1 MFTKYSVT
9 ELSFRAQRGQPTAES
24 RENCEWFELVDL
36 GCHRTALGSTADTMV
51 DLKISIPLYEGPL
64 DLLLDLIRRQ
74 KLDIYDIPIAK
85 VTEQYLSYLHMM
97 EDINVDVASEF
108 LVIAAQLIYIK
119 SRMLLPPDPDATP
132 EEREDPRTELVLR
145 LLEYEKFKNAAQM
158 LYQREMIEN
167 ASWSNPGD
175 IPIDGAELE
184 PELNVTL
191 YDLLHAFRDVVKR
204 AEQRPLL
211 QVSRDEFSV
220 EQMMAFLFEK
230 IVSASGAV
238 ALSDVLPE
246 ITSRRA
252 LITAFLALLELTR
265 LRAIY
270 LRQEQAFGE
279 ITARANPDYEL
290 SKSFSPA

>member
-1 MFTKYSVT
+1 M
-9 ELSFRAQRGQPTAES
+9 Q
-24 RENCEWFELVDL
+24 
-36 GCHRTALGSTADTMV
+36 
-51 DLKISIPLYEGPL
+51 DLKISLPLYEGPL

-85 VTEQYLSYLHMM
+85 VTEQYLDYLHLM
-97 EDINVDVASEF
+97 EEMNVDVASEF
-108 LVIAAQLIYIK
+108 ILIAAQLIYIK
-119 SRMLLPPDPDATP
+119 SRMLLPPDPDAAP
-132 EEREDPRTELVLR
+132 EEQEDPRNELVRR

-175 IPIDGAELE
+175 VAMEDVELE

-191 YDLLHAFRDVVKR
+191 YDLLLAFRDVVKR
-204 AEQRPLL
+204 AEQRPMM

-230 IVSASGAV
+230 IVSARCAV

-246 ITSRRA
+246 VTSRRGI
-252 LITAFLALLELTR
+252 ITAFLALLELTR

-270 LRQEQAFGE
+270 LKQERAFGE
-279 ITARANPDYEL
+279 ITVQANPDYEL

>member
-1 MFTKYSVT
+1 M
-9 ELSFRAQRGQPTAES
+9 
-24 RENCEWFELVDL
+24 DL

-74 KLDIYDIPIAK
+74 KLDIYDIPIAS
-85 VTEQYLSYLHMM
+85 VTEQYLSYLRLM
-97 EDINVDVASEF
+97 EDMNVDVASEF
-108 LVIAAQLIYIK
+108 LVIAAQLIYVK

-132 EEREDPRTELVLR
+132 EEQEDPRTELVRR

-175 IPIDGAELE
+175 IAVDRAELE

-191 YDLLHAFRDVVKR
+191 YDLLLAFRDVVKR
-204 AEQRPLL
+204 AEQRPLME
-211 QVSRDEFSV
+211 VSRDEFSV

-230 IVSASGAV
+230 VVSASGAV

-270 LRQEQAFGE
+270 LRQEKAFGE

>member
-1 MFTKYSVT
+1 LK
-9 ELSFRAQRGQPTAES
+9 
-24 RENCEWFELVDL
+24 VDE
-36 GCHRTALGSTADTMV
+36 
-51 DLKISIPLYEGPL
+51 LKITLPLYEGPL

-74 KLDIYDIPIAK
+74 KLDIYDIPIARI
-85 VTEQYLSYLHMM
+85 TEQYLSYLHLM
-97 EDINVDVASEF
+97 EELDVDLASEF

-119 SRMLLPPDPDATP
+119 SRLLLPPDPDAPP
-132 EEREDPRTELVLR
+132 EEQEDPRAELVRR

-167 ASWSNPGD
+167 AVWSNPGEVTVD
-175 IPIDGAELE
+175 EVDLE

-191 YDLLHAFRDVVKR
+191 YDLLLAFRDVCKR
-204 AEQRPLL
+204 AEQRPLMEV
-211 QVSRDEFSV
+211 QRDEFSV
-220 EQMMAFLFEK
+220 EQMMAYLFEK
-230 IVSASGAV
+230 IVSARSAV
-238 ALSDVLPE
+238 AVSDVLPD
-246 ITSRRA
+246 ITSRRG

-270 LRQEQAFGE
+270 LRQEKAFGE

>member
-1 MFTKYSVT
+1 MP
-9 ELSFRAQRGQPTAES
+9 Q
-24 RENCEWFELVDL
+24 
-36 GCHRTALGSTADTMV
+36 LGSDPDTTMQ
-51 DLKISIPLYEGPL
+51 DLKISLPLYEGPL

-74 KLDIYDIPIAK
+74 KLDIYDIPIAS
-85 VTEQYLSYLHMM
+85 VTEQYLSYLRLM
-97 EDINVDVASEF
+97 EEMDVDIASEF

-119 SRMLLPPDPDATP
+119 SRLLLPPDPDAAP
-132 EEREDPRTELVLR
+132 EEQEDPRTELVRR

-167 ASWSNPGD
+167 ASWSSPGD
-175 IPIDGAELE
+175 IEIENIELE

-191 YDLLHAFRDVVKR
+191 YDLLLAFRDVVKR
-204 AEQRPLL
+204 IEQRPLM

-230 IVSASGAV
+230 IVSAAEAV
-238 ALSDVLPE
+238 SLTEVLPE
-246 ITSRRA
+246 ITSRRG

-265 LRAIY
+265 LNAIY
-270 LRQEQAFGE
+270 LRQERAFGD
-279 ITARANPDYEL
+279 ITARANRDYEL